1 MAAILVVEDE
11 VDLCNLIRTKL
22 EAEGHSV
29 LQAFDGPAAL
39 RMVEVYRPHLVILD
53 WMLPGLDGLAVCR
66 QLRQAYLMP
75 IIMLTARNEEIDR
88 VLGLEVG
95 ADDYISKPF
104 SVRELL
110 ARVRAMLR
118 RVELDSRSSS
128 PVANLT
134 NREAQSLIPAANDAT
149 ASSKAQ
155 AVGKEVFIAPSQDAS
170 PPHPGGAKE
179 LRHAS
184 LRAPTENVSA
194 GEQAS
199 LPTTSAP
206 IVRGALRI
214 YELERVVTLDE
225 VELDL
230 TPKEYELLVLLASH
244 PGRAFSREF
253 LLQHLWGYD
262 YDGFDRT
269 VDTHMTRLRKKLG
282 TVGEQIVTVWG
293 VGYRFVV

>member
-1 MAAILVVEDE
+1 MAVILVVEDE
-11 VDLCNLIRTKL
+11 IDLCNLIRTKL

-29 LQAFDGPAAL
+29 LQAFDGTTAL
-39 RMVEVYRPHLVILD
+39 RLVEAHCPHLVILD

-66 QLRQAYLMP
+66 QLRQHYLMP
-75 IIMLTARNEEIDR
+75 IIMLTARSEEIDR

-104 SVRELL
+104 SIRELL

-118 RVELDSRSSS
+118 RVELDSRSSLS
-128 PVANLT
+128 ASNRAN
-134 NREAQSLIPAANDAT
+134 
-149 ASSKAQ
+149 
-155 AVGKEVFIAPSQDAS
+155 GEVQFIAPPQDAS
-170 PPHPGGAKE
+170 SPRPGSAKE
-179 LRHAS
+179 LTHAQ
-184 LRAPTENVSA
+184 LRASA
-194 GEQAS
+194 EDILAEKPSS
-199 LPTTSAP
+199 LPASPAP
-206 IVRGALRI
+206 MVRGALCI

-225 VELDL
+225 VQLDL
-230 TPKEYELLVLLASH
+230 TPKEYELLLLLASH

-269 VDTHMTRLRKKLG
+269 VDTHITRLRKKLG
-282 TVGEQIVTVWG
+282 AVGEKIVTVWS